1 MRISEIYLSRLSNK
15 HANYCRPVIL
25 KKNMIKIKK
34 SIKFVGSLGFT
45 FLLRSYQ
52 GPNSKGEC
60 P

>member
-25 KKNMIKIKK
+25 KKMIKIKK

-52 GPNSKGEC
+52 GPNSKGK
-60 P
+60 